1 MSLRRFD
8 YITVPATVNTTA
20 GFIPTAA
27 AGIGPAPPVSKTDVL
42 TFTPSRRDNGEGR
55 THDHG
60 VAVRC
65 LGLLATLSC
74 TPVGTRIRISA
85 LGEPGA
91 FLLHYRSIASVEG
104 LEPSPCGFR
113 GPVPCPV
120 WRYGQISVVGFEP
133 TASSFGGKRSH
144 PLSYTDRTAERIRT
158 SSTASVVRRFIR

>member
-1 MSLRRFD
+1 MCSIHPL
-8 YITVPATVNTTA
+8 
-20 GFIPTAA
+20 TAA
-27 AGIGPAPPVSKTDVL
+27 AGFGPAPPVSKTGVL

-144 PLSYTDRTAERIRT
+144 PSELYRQHCREDSNLQYRIRSAAVYPLT
-158 SSTASVVRRFIR
+158 DGSMG

>member
-1 MSLRRFD
+1 MKQIPARDTEIQKVHMRITTSCCGSLFFLPLSLRRFD
-8 YITVPATVNTTA
+8 YSTGPVAVNTTA

-27 AGIGPAPPVSKTDVL
+27 AGIGPAPPVSKTGVL

-104 LEPSPCGFR
+104 LEPSPCGCR
-113 GPVPCPV
+113 RPVPYP
-120 WRYGQISVVGFEP
+120 
-133 TASSFGGKRSH
+133 FGD
-144 PLSYTDRTAERIRT
+144 TDKYL
-158 SSTASVVRRFIR
+158 